1 MSLRRRHPDA
11 VLFGVF
17 LAVQLLERLVTPESE
32 GGVAA
37 NVVGAL
43 ALTVPLLWLRRRP
56 LVAVVGLVAGGVLNQ
71 EIATGTDELMVVLV
85 ELIVAGFL
93 IARHRDGP
101 ERWIPIGVGATA
113 LAVSEAVFGS
123 GDVAFVLLLIGGG
136 AVGGALVRGRAELTR
151 ELAERTHELEALRE
165 LRERDAVLAERQRI
179 ARELHDV
186 VAHTVSVMVVQAGGA
201 RRQVD
206 RDPARA
212 LAALDQ
218 VQATGEDTLE
228 ELQRLFGLLR
238 ADARPTGLADLPAL
252 VARTRAAGLEVEL
265 DVDGEPGTLD
275 PDADLAAY
283 RLVQEALTNTIK
295 HAGPA
300 TARVEIR
307 WAGDAVGVRVADTGR
322 GAEGPRGDGSRRGL
336 VGMRERME
344 LFGGEVQAGPLGTGG
359 FEVRARLPL
368 AREEVHVA

>member
-1 MSLRRRHPDA
+1 VSLRHRHPDA
-11 VLFGVF
+11 FLVLAF
-17 LAVQLLERLVTPESE
+17 LAGHLLERLVNPESE
-32 GGVAA
+32 GTAAA
-37 NVVGAL
+37 NVLGAL

-56 LVAVVGLVAGGVLNQ
+56 LVAVIGLVAGGVLNQ
-71 EIATGTDELMVVLV
+71 EIATGTDALFVVLV
-85 ELIVAGFL
+85 TLIVVGFT
-93 IARHRDGP
+93 ITRHRDGA
-101 ERWIPIGVGATA
+101 ERWVPIGVGAVA
-113 LAVSEAVFGS
+113 LGVSEAVFGS
-123 GDVAFVLLLIGGG
+123 GDVAFVLLLLGGG

-151 ELAERTHELEALRE
+151 ELAERTHELEALHE
-165 LRERDAVLAERQRI
+165 LRERDAVLAERRRI

-206 RDPARA
+206 RDPERA

-218 VQATGEDTLE
+218 VRVTGEETLV
-228 ELQRLFGLLR
+228 ELQRLFGLLHAGER
-238 ADARPTGLADLPAL
+238 AAGLADLPAL

-265 DVDGEPGTLD
+265 DVEGEPGALD
-275 PDADLAAY
+275 AEADLAAY

-300 TARVEIR
+300 SARVEVR
-307 WAGDAVGVRVADTGR
+307 WEAGAVDVRVSDTGW
-322 GAEGPRGDGSRRGL
+322 GSAGPRGDGSRRGL

-344 LFGGEVQAGPLGTGG
+344 LFGGEVQAGPLGSGG
-359 FEVRARLPL
+359 YEVRARLPL